1 MDTEA
6 RVDARSY
13 NLHVK
18 HYEECDNKL
27 AALGRVP
34 MSMYSMKLA
43 LHDIYIYIYIYIYI
57 RSRS

>member
-6 RVDARSY
+6 RVDARFY

-27 AALGRVP
+27 AAMDSVP
-34 MSMYSMKLA
+34 VSMFSM
-43 LHDIYIYIYIYIYI
+43 
-57 RSRS
+57 